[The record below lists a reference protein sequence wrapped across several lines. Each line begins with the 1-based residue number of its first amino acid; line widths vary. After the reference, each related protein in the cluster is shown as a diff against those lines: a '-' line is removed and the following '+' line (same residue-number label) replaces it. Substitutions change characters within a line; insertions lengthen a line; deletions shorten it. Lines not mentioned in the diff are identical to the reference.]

1 MHFQIMWKKCL
12 RMWKIKI
19 LIKQDVE
26 KMERNVETFLGCD
39 KEFDEAR
46 IVIFGAFPKTTILE
60 ASLMII

>member
-1 MHFQIMWKKCL
+1 
-12 RMWKIKI
+12 MWKIKI

-46 IVIFGAFPKTTILE
+46 IVIFGAPFD
-60 ASLMII
+60 